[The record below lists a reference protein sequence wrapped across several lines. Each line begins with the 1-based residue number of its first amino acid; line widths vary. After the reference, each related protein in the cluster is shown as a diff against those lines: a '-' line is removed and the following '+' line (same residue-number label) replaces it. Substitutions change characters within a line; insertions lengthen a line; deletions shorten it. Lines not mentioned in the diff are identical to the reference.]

1 MSKFQATIDIVK
13 NILSDLPKCFPAER
27 LASVNKEIAAMEKDP
42 SLTRDAIEDKLI
54 AIGKEALPYVEAY
67 KAFYK
72 TYGEAQEHMSLRGR
86 LSPEAAAAYDKF
98 VADGNSVEDVRGAK
112 KFDEFFNPDLQEEI
126 VEAELAAHDGVHDE
140 MNRLI
145 LNGKKEDFAAL
156 LEAQRKKFSDLAD
169 EIAAFKALA
178 PRAEKW
184 AAEILD
190 KARTF
195 ELGFSGIEPLPGE
208 IDIKKE
214 TEYYVDIMEI

>member
-1 MSKFQATIDIVK
+1 
-13 NILSDLPKCFPAER
+13 
-27 LASVNKEIAAMEKDP
+27 
-42 SLTRDAIEDKLI
+42 
-54 AIGKEALPYVEAY
+54 
-67 KAFYK
+67 
-72 TYGEAQEHMSLRGR
+72 
-86 LSPEAAAAYDKF
+86 
-98 VADGNSVEDVRGAK
+98 
-112 KFDEFFNPDLQEEI
+112 
-126 VEAELAAHDGVHDE
+126 
-140 MNRLI
+140 